1 MKSGAMINPLA
12 DVQSRKIGKDTRIW
26 QYVVI
31 LEGAAIGEGC
41 NICSHCFIENEVFI
55 GDRVTIKCGVQIW
68 DGITIKDDVFI
79 GPNVTFTNDKFPRS
93 TQHKEASKTVVEK
106 GASIGA
112 NSTILCGITI
122 GENVM
127 VGAGALVTKDV
138 PANVVVVGNPA
149 RIIRE
154 TVD

>member
-1 MKSGAMINPLA
+1 MINPLA
-12 DVQSRKIGKDTRIW
+12 DVQSKKIGKDTRVW

-31 LEGAAIGEGC
+31 LEKAVIGDGC
-41 NICSHCFIENEVFI
+41 NICSHCFIENDVFI
-55 GDRVTIKCGVQIW
+55 GDRVTIKCGVQVW

-93 TQHKEASKTVVEK
+93 KQHKEVARTVVEK

-112 NSTILCGITI
+112 NATILCGITI
-122 GENVM
+122 GENAM

-138 PANVVVVGNPA
+138 PANTVVAGNPA
-149 RIIRE
+149 EVIKE
-154 TVD
+154 LK